1 MGSAERLRDL
11 QASVEAVVHGKTEL
25 VTHVLT
31 AVLARGHVLLED
43 VPGTGK
49 TTLAHAVARALGC
62 SFSRVQFTAD
72 LLPSDILGVTVF
84 ETEASTFRFQPGPV
98 FNHIVL
104 ADEINRTPPK
114 TQSALLEAMN
124 ERQVSVDGTVHP
136 LPAPFHVIATQNPLE
151 HHGTFPL
158 PESQLD
164 RFLMR
169 LEVGY
174 PDAESERQ
182 LLREAG
188 RAPRLARSV
197 LTPEDLVALQDEA
210 AAVSLHQDIE
220 DYVLGLVRA
229 TREHPDVE
237 LGVSPRGS
245 QALVRAARARALLL
259 GRGHVEPDDV
269 QAVAL
274 PVLAHRIVP
283 MDAVESGADGA
294 PILRSILAA
303 VPPPK

>member
-84 ETEASTFRFQPGPV
+84 EAEASTFRFQPGPV

-188 RAPRLARSV
+188 HAPRLARAV
-197 LTPEDLVALQDEA
+197 LTPQDLVSLQDEA
-210 AAVSLHQDIE
+210 AAVSLHPDLE

-259 GRGHVEPDDV
+259 GRAHVEPDDV